1 MSFNQSTEP
10 GKKISIPRLV
20 STEPITRHVV
30 ILTRPDDMAT
40 IDLTLRLRE
49 IGAQTTVVQD
59 FEEAQRMLEEASLD
73 IGAILIPTHFETKT
87 LGRTLDEALASA
99 PPEGLGFISVG
110 KPPSKF
116 ECKNLRKAGVK
127 LALWNPL
134 CEAYLRFQIN
144 RALYADHNGFGNRG
158 NPRVPTELGCTV
170 KVGQREKETLI
181 YSLAANG
188 AYLATRRASMS
199 GARLDLDLRLP
210 DQTIATP
217 ARVVYANVPGNL
229 QRPGLPL
236 GMGVQFDPLGR
247 NDQKRLKKYIVECIE
262 TLEV

>member
-1 MSFNQSTEP
+1 MSINQSSQP
-10 GKKISIPRLV
+10 GKQSAVPRLV
-20 STEPITRHVV
+20 STEPITRHVLV
-30 ILTRPDDMAT
+30 LASSDDMAT
-40 IDLTLRLRE
+40 IDLTRRLRE
-49 IGAQTTVVQD
+49 IGAPATVIQD
-59 FEEAQRMLEEASLD
+59 FEEAQRMFEEASLD
-73 IGAILIPTHFETKT
+73 IGAILIPTHFDTKALKQT
-87 LGRTLDEALASA
+87 LEEVVANA

-110 KPPSKF
+110 KPATKA

-144 RALYADHNGFGNRG
+144 RALFADHNGFGNRD

-170 KVGQREKETLI
+170 TVGERKKETLL

-188 AYLATRRASMS
+188 AYLATRRASMT
-199 GARLDLDLRLP
+199 GAQLQLELRLP
-210 DQTIATP
+210 DQSILAT
-217 ARVVYANVPGNL
+217 AKVVYANVPGNL

-236 GMGVQFDPLGR
+236 GMGVQFEPLGR
-247 NDQKRLKKYIVECIE
+247 DDQKRLKKYIVECIQ